1 DCSEAAIRSVVDPRI
16 EYIRLAENIG
26 AAAAINLAFRHV
38 RGEYVARIDY
48 DDAYHSNFLE
58 ESLVFLQLHPEA
70 AFVCGGIQMIDSE
83 GQAAGVAGPAD
94 YGQEAGVRD
103 RFLDLLNDNFVSAPT
118 ILGRA
123 HCWRQALPIPEGWN
137 FCDWYMSLCM
147 AEKAPVGVID
157 KIVAGY

>member
-1 DCSEAAIRSVVDPRI
+1 MSIPLISIVVNVHNGERYVVQCLESILKLKGGNPVQIIAVDDASTDCSEAAIRSVVDPRI

-83 GQAAGVAGPAD
+83 GQAAGV
-94 YGQEAGVRD
+94 
-103 RFLDLLNDNFVSAPT
+103 
-118 ILGRA
+118 
-123 HCWRQALPIPEGWN
+123 
-137 FCDWYMSLCM
+137 
-147 AEKAPVGVID
+147 
-157 KIVAGY
+157 